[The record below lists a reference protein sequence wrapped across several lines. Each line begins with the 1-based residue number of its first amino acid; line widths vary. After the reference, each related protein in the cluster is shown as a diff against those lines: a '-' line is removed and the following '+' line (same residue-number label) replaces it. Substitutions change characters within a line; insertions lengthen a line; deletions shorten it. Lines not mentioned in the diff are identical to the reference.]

1 MRISNQKYYAGAYKR
16 LSREDEIAALGA
28 RNESNSI
35 SNQRELIQKF
45 AESHSEIE
53 IVKEYADDG
62 FSGVDFERPAFL
74 QMIADIKSGVINC
87 VIVKDLSRFGR
98 NYIEVG
104 KYLEEIFPVY
114 GVRFIAISE
123 NYDSAFTNGGNEQL
137 VIPFMNLVNDA
148 YCRDISIKTRTSLEM
163 KQQKGEYVGSFAPYG
178 YRKSP
183 NDNHRFLVDEE
194 AATVVK
200 RIFELTIGGMSNGKV
215 ADLLNQEGVPSPTEY
230 KRLHGEKFMC
240 SFQKNRKAMW
250 SALMVRRIL
259 GNRVYLGIIEQ
270 GKTYSINYKVK
281 TRRNRESQQWY
292 CVENRHDPIVD
303 KDTFEL
309 VQKLLANDLR
319 TSPGEENVYLFSGI
333 VACGCCGE
341 KLLRR
346 KKTVKGNEYI
356 YYGCYDTKKKLR
368 CQGVCIRE
376 NKLEKAV
383 TQTIRQ
389 HIASIIKMA
398 DLLEKIT
405 SIPLKENELK
415 SIDLLVEEQE
425 KEIKRI
431 GKLKLRLY
439 EDYHDR
445 FISRQEYKD
454 FETIY
459 HQREKDA
466 QQKKEELL
474 KRKEQFLQGNT
485 TIQKWL
491 EEFTVHKNVERLNRS
506 LLVTLVEQINVSSA
520 NEIEVRFR
528 YKDEFDIAKA
538 IMEEHFSGMTDSQ
551 NVGK

>member
-1 MRISNQKYYAGAYKR
+1 M
-16 LSREDEIAALGA
+16 
-28 RNESNSI
+28 
-35 SNQRELIQKF
+35 
-45 AESHSEIE
+45 
-53 IVKEYADDG
+53 
-62 FSGVDFERPAFL
+62 
-74 QMIADIKSGVINC
+74 
-87 VIVKDLSRFGR
+87 
-98 NYIEVG
+98 
-104 KYLEEIFPVY
+104 
-114 GVRFIAISE
+114 
-123 NYDSAFTNGGNEQL
+123 
-137 VIPFMNLVNDA
+137 
-148 YCRDISIKTRTSLEM
+148 
-163 KQQKGEYVGSFAPYG
+163 
-178 YRKSP
+178 
-183 NDNHRFLVDEE
+183 
-194 AATVVK
+194 
-200 RIFELTIGGMSNGKV
+200 

-240 SFQKNRKAMW
+240 NFQQNRKAMW
-250 SALMVRRIL
+250 SALMIRRIL
-259 GNRVYLGIIEQ
+259 ENLVYLGIIEQ
-270 GKTYSINYKVK
+270 GKTYSINYKIK

-303 KDTFEL
+303 KDIFEL
-309 VQKLLANDLR
+309 VQKILANDLR

-333 VACGCCGE
+333 VVCGCCGE

-398 DLLEKIT
+398 DLLEEIK

-425 KEIKRI
+425 KEIQRI
-431 GKLKLRLY
+431 GKLKLKLY

-485 TIQKWL
+485 TMQKWL
-491 EEFTVHKNVERLNRS
+491 EEFTVHKNVEHLNRS

-520 NEIEVRFR
+520 NEIEVQFR

-538 IMEEHFSGMTDSQ
+538 VVEEHFAGIADSQ
-551 NVGK
+551 SVRKRG